1 MIQLPEKFAQDIQGK
16 DTYLVPL
23 IIIDNRLFLS
33 TSKLTLGNQYY
44 EPLLS
49 SLGGIK
55 ESVDLQ
61 NKSFKISSISLEFY
75 NYEYNN
81 EFLSNR
87 LFAPSVMNK
96 RITIYYKSQSAESLD
111 DSLQVY
117 TGYIKNITE
126 NKDKLTL
133 EAEDKTEQ
141 ALHKEL
147 PIEYVRDDIDLPD
160 KYKNAKVPLV
170 YGSVEKAPCV
180 YYDLYSTTVEDG
192 SKDYSLTPDSF
203 AIKEIKKLHI
213 FNDDTYLG
221 IKQFSSLFQGI
232 ADGTKYR
239 NVTSQQYNIL
249 GNRIFIEKT
258 IDTGAANQEDIS
270 GIKASTIA
278 FNFVEVEHIG
288 KVTYSGGTYNLYYQ
302 YQGEQFQKR
311 EAPIKM
317 FKDLKGTVPSSD
329 LDDQPYFDVKDFS
342 NIPDDIAIPE
352 YWMWGSNNFNTSV
365 YTNIYGENIINF
377 ESEKICKES
386 DIVTELDGKD
396 AWGWVNLEFNL
407 EAGVDEIFTTGS
419 LLPNLMF
426 RWTDRTANIWN
437 ISPNDANLDIYSKE
451 GGTSAMF
458 QPTFNITNNMFSI
471 GQRQLRQGD
480 LSLVNQ
486 NGSMKYLKINKLQLI
501 RTMILNNFI
510 NYDIYADVDGRVDN
524 VQGKY
529 TQDLELTSGE
539 RVMSISVQQDSK
551 KPIKPFKPIKPIKP
565 IDSIK
570 ALKPIP
576 KLAKPIPSL
585 IKPITLKGTKY

>member
-270 GIKASTIA
+270 GIRASTIA

-317 FKDLKGTVPSSD
+317 FKDLEGTVPSSD

-510 NYDIYADVDGRVDN
+510 NYE
-524 VQGKY
+524 KY
-529 TQDLELTSGE
+529 MEGLPLNKCKQIHLCKMGYES
-539 RVMSISVQQDSK
+539 
-551 KPIKPFKPIKPIKP
+551 
-565 IDSIK
+565 
-570 ALKPIP
+570 
-576 KLAKPIPSL
+576 KLAKDLHKCPDINEFEEIKTLVNKWNSIEYITIEYYKDITKL
-585 IKPITLKGTKY
+585 ISSINNLKYKLDD